1 MNLKSKSIV
10 EIVKHE
16 RKLTYFA
23 PVVCR
28 CQHEITINDLIK
40 QRLKSLNR
48 IILTMI
54 TMVTPWHHFN
64 RYLHNVKNQIFSI
77 YN

>member
-16 RKLTYFA
+16 RKLTYFE

-28 CQHEITINDLIK
+28 CQHEIPINQTKIEK
-40 QRLKSLNR
+40 FKPYN
-48 IILTMI
+48 
-54 TMVTPWHHFN
+54 FN
-64 RYLHNVKNQIFSI
+64 DDNHGYTLASFQ
-77 YN
+77 

>member
-16 RKLTYFA
+16 RKLTYFE

-54 TMVTPWHHFN
+54 TMVTPWHRFN